1 MMMII
6 AACICLGSS
15 AILHLFNAKNSYV
28 ASALSKLDYAGI
40 AVLVYGTAVP
50 MISYGFACEEVQC
63 KCDMI
68 IDYHFLGYRNACFLT
83 LGLGC
88 LTSIFVT
95 LTPGLDN
102 PKYNSFRASLFVF
115 LGLSAAAPLII
126 MQYHEKYCLDLPF
139 TLYAVGGA
147 VYIVGAVVYVIGY
160 PERFRTG
167 HFDNCGASHQIFH
180 FLVLAGCLI
189 HYIENYRAYIK
200 NQDMIC
206 PI

>member
-1 MMMII
+1 M
-6 AACICLGSS
+6 ALQFQWS
-15 AILHLFNAKNSYV
+15 AMVSHVRRSYV
-28 ASALSKLDYAGI
+28 SVTQYLI
-40 AVLVYGTAVP
+40 T
-50 MISYGFACEEVQC
+50 IFQ
-63 KCDMI
+63 
-68 IDYHFLGYRNACFLT
+68 GYRNACFLT

-115 LGLSAAAPLII
+115 LGCSAAAPLII
-126 MQYHEKYCLDLPF
+126 MQYHEKYSLDLPF
-139 TLYAVGGA
+139 TLYVVGGA

-180 FLVLAGCLI
+180 FLVLTGCLI

-206 PI
+206 PAWYKTGQETPAIYF